1 MLEAFVWMFRDKQFK
16 SHYIYLFSKFIF
28 FEIAALVLF
37 FVTDP
42 LKLFVNIQFV
52 NLIAIILAVF
62 PFLCIQGYF
71 WEMTENVIAREF
83 DIKSANIYNGKIK
96 QIYVIEL
103 PELRFFKL
111 VWRGIASIFA
121 TFLLLFPFIYMIYKE
136 IIKPDMLPLS
146 MQVLL
151 YLFWAFFIPA
161 LLWNY
166 AHRDSVVAV
175 WNIRKA
181 IYLMGNY
188 TGKYIFNIILFIIFY
203 TVDYFILFFLA
214 EVLGIKTIT
223 ELNSINAI
231 KVLIWTV
238 VAYIKYFYTLYV
250 YAYLL
255 GTIAPS
261 EED

>member
-37 FVTDP
+37 FVADP

-83 DIKSANIYNGKIK
+83 DIKSANIYNGTIK

-181 IYLMGNY
+181 VYLIGNY
-188 TGKYIFNIILFIIFY
+188 PLGYIINVSLMVTMYGLGYYILWFFVDTMHLLNFEWSFLYIFNLSIISLLATAVY
-203 TVDYFILFFLA
+203 LYFIF
-214 EVLGIKTIT
+214 
-223 ELNSINAI
+223 
-231 KVLIWTV
+231 
-238 VAYIKYFYTLYV
+238 V

-255 GTIAPS
+255 GMLAPMD
-261 EED
+261 ER